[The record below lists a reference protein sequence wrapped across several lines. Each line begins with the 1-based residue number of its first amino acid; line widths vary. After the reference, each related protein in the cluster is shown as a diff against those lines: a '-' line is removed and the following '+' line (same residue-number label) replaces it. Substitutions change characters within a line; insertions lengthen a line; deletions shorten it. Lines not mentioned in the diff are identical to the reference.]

1 MLRSN
6 RPRTLSPRNINIY
19 HPRLDAGLLRRER
32 TPTYRSIYGP
42 AAHKC
47 GVTEDGGR
55 SSYSLPDQR
64 LWFSLQVLSS
74 RTSLQVGTGR
84 VAGGAQ

>member
-32 TPTYRSIYGP
+32 LTYHSICGP

-55 SSYSLPDQR
+55 SSCSLPDQR
-64 LWFSLQVLSS
+64 FWFSLQVLPS
-74 RTSLQVGTGR
+74 RTSLQVGTGT
-84 VAGGAQ
+84 VEGGAQ